1 MSSHLPPASL
11 SSGCCQV
18 PGFSQQIKRDISR
31 LKAQFHH
38 HTFSLQE
45 SIMQLLQAVFLTVL
59 VACVTAQLPTR
70 TQKVPEIDQR
80 CMECLC
86 QASSNCDESLKCH
99 NAGGDAYFCGP
110 YVISWAYWHDG
121 GRPGDKGRAHDF
133 ETCLNNKTCA
143 EKAVRGYM
151 RKYGRDCDRSGAI
164 DCFDFA
170 RIHKLGFGQCS
181 SDSVL
186 DTDYWEKFEICYIG
200 YAEDNVASNYGN
212 NGNIPVNYGNN
223 DNIPVNYGN
232 NENVAAPYDYADG
245 QLQARRVH
253 N

>member
-1 MSSHLPPASL
+1 
-11 SSGCCQV
+11 
-18 PGFSQQIKRDISR
+18 
-31 LKAQFHH
+31 
-38 HTFSLQE
+38 
-45 SIMQLLQAVFLTVL
+45 MQLLQAVFLTVL

-181 SDSVL
+181 SDSIL